1 MSSYIIRGGNRLE
14 GKVRIGGSK
23 NAALG
28 IIAAAMAADGPSVI
42 ENLPDVSDIKLLLS
56 ICSELGAEV
65 EMLGP
70 GEVRI
75 DPRSVLTHEACID
88 LVRKFRGSY
97 YLLGAFLGRFNAAR
111 MYLPGGCDLGSRPID
126 LHIKGFEALGA
137 HFEMEQDGIISLSA
151 DKLEGAGIFLDQV
164 SVGATIN
171 IMLAAVH
178 VPGMTVID
186 NAAREPHIVDVANFL
201 NAMGANIRGAGTDVI
216 RIEGRSV
223 LPGNISYAIIPDQI
237 EAGTYMMMAPLTGG
251 DLLVENI
258 IPKHMETLSAKLEEM
273 GAVIEEGG
281 DYIRCTMP
289 EGVPLRAASFKTLP
303 YPGFPTDLQPQAVT
317 LLCKAQGTGRMIENI
332 YENRFQYISYL
343 RLMGANIITSGK
355 LAVVQGGSV
364 LHGAPV
370 EARDLRAGAAMVMAG
385 LMAEGETTVQNIYPI
400 QRGYENFLDKL
411 HAIGADIEEVGAA
424 GVRPVW

>member
-1 MSSYIIRGGNRLE
+1 
-14 GKVRIGGSK
+14 
-23 NAALG
+23 
-28 IIAAAMAADGPSVI
+28 
-42 ENLPDVSDIKLLLS
+42 
-56 ICSELGAEV
+56 
-65 EMLGP
+65 
-70 GEVRI
+70 
-75 DPRSVLTHEACID
+75 
-88 LVRKFRGSY
+88 
-97 YLLGAFLGRFNAAR
+97 
-111 MYLPGGCDLGSRPID
+111 
-126 LHIKGFEALGA
+126 
-137 HFEMEQDGIISLSA
+137 
-151 DKLEGAGIFLDQV
+151 
-164 SVGATIN
+164 
-171 IMLAAVH
+171 
-178 VPGMTVID
+178 
-186 NAAREPHIVDVANFL
+186 
-201 NAMGANIRGAGTDVI
+201 
-216 RIEGRSV
+216 
-223 LPGNISYAIIPDQI
+223 
-237 EAGTYMMMAPLTGG
+237 MMMAPLTGG

-289 EGVPLRAASFKTLP
+289 EGAALRAASFKTLP